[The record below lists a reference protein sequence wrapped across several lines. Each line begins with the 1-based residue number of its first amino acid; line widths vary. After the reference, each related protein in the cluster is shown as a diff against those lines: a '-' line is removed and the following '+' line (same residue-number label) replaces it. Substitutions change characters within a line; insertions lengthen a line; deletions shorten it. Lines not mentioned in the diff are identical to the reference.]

1 MSIVATYVTMGDGMS
16 VYMYTYVYSVKQL
29 LVCAQTGLNMCTD
42 VYIVYVRTYMFFM
55 CTCIQLRE
63 RDREIELCER
73 RGRESRAS
81 QRDTDPL
88 GAAGSSSSSSA
99 EPTPPTG
106 KREELSSSAAAD
118 LEWWPGNIR

>member
-1 MSIVATYVTMGDGMS
+1 MTQTYVQYPCTIH
-16 VYMYTYVYSVKQL
+16 TY
-29 LVCAQTGLNMCTD
+29 
-42 VYIVYVRTYMFFM
+42 YVLCTYMFFM
-55 CTCIQLRE
+55 GTCIQLRE

-99 EPTPPTG
+99 EPTSPTG
-106 KREELSSSAAAD
+106 KREEPSSSAAAD
-118 LEWWPGNIR
+118 LEWWPGDIR

>member
-1 MSIVATYVTMGDGMS
+1 
-16 VYMYTYVYSVKQL
+16 
-29 LVCAQTGLNMCTD
+29 MCTNICT
-42 VYIVYVRTYMFFM
+42 VSMHNTYYVLCMYMFFM

-106 KREELSSSAAAD
+106 KREEPSSSAAAD
-118 LEWWPGNIR
+118 LEWWPGDIR

>member
-1 MSIVATYVTMGDGMS
+1 MYVHVYSCYIRMGDGVR
-16 VYMYTYVYSVKQL
+16 VYMYTYVYSVKTVASVCTNL
-29 LVCAQTGLNMCTD
+29 LKHVYRRMYCVCTF
-42 VYIVYVRTYMFFM
+42 MFFM

-88 GAAGSSSSSSA
+88 GAARSS
-99 EPTPPTG
+99 
-106 KREELSSSAAAD
+106 
-118 LEWWPGNIR
+118 

>member
-1 MSIVATYVTMGDGMS
+1 
-16 VYMYTYVYSVKQL
+16 
-29 LVCAQTGLNMCTD
+29 
-42 VYIVYVRTYMFFM
+42 MFFM

-106 KREELSSSAAAD
+106 KREEPSSSAAAD

>member
-1 MSIVATYVTMGDGMS
+1 
-16 VYMYTYVYSVKQL
+16 
-29 LVCAQTGLNMCTD
+29 
-42 VYIVYVRTYMFFM
+42 MFFM
-55 CTCIQLRE
+55 YTCIQLRE

-106 KREELSSSAAAD
+106 KREEPSSSAAAD
-118 LEWWPGNIR
+118 LEWWPGDIR